1 VNDVSGVC
9 AWTSMAVEDHLRTI
23 CEVHLELQARG
34 FQAEDVSTLGI
45 NKLILLLKE
54 HCQGLRVDV
63 NLISLVVPEASEP
76 LPDQQVDGDNNVV
89 AWWLVARLRRMN
101 DD

>member
-1 VNDVSGVC
+1 VKFVLSYK
-9 AWTSMAVEDHLRTI
+9 
-23 CEVHLELQARG
+23 QARG

-45 NKLILLLKE
+45 NKLILSLKE
-54 HCQGLRVDV
+54 HCQGLCVDV

-76 LPDQQVDGDNNVV
+76 LPDQQVDGDDNVL